1 MNGIDHLENVRKEFN
16 IDELHRR
23 GIVGE
28 NVTIA
33 VLDTGICISHKDLE
47 NACVGYFDSVN
58 NRKYAYDDN
67 GHGTHIAGII
77 AGRGLLNNGKYTGIA
92 PKSQIVSVKVLSS
105 DGKGRMKDMKNGIEW
120 IIANA
125 KKYNIRIVNMS
136 VGATDTK
143 ETEDSELVKVTE
155 RLWDNGIVVVAA
167 AGNNGPEY
175 NSISSPGISRK
186 IITVGSYD
194 DDKKVSISGNRVMVN
209 YSGRGPTNSCV
220 VKPEIVAPGFHIV
233 SCSNGND
240 IYSYKSGTS
249 MATPIVTGMCA
260 LVVGRYPQITPKEL
274 KKMIHDSAIDLHL
287 QKNRQGWGK
296 LNLQKY
302 LL

>member
-220 VKPEIVAPGFHIV
+220 VKPEIVAPGYHIV

-260 LVVGRYPQITPKEL
+260 LVVSRYSQITPKEL